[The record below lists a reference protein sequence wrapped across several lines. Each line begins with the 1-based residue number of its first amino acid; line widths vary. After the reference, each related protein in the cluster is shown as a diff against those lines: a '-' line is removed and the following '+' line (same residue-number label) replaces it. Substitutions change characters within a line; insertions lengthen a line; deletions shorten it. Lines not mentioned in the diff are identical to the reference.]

1 MPLLLSTDE
10 GNGIF
15 TFYQYLLS
23 IGKRGSKQIN
33 VPTLLQLQL
42 FTEVGHRRRKITY
55 RQVGLVYTRQNDF
68 NSFLPNPDTA
78 ITRKQ
83 RPGKSISVSE
93 VYR

>member
-42 FTEVGHRRRKITY
+42 LRRLATEDGKLRTVRLALSTPAK
-55 RQVGLVYTRQNDF
+55 NDF